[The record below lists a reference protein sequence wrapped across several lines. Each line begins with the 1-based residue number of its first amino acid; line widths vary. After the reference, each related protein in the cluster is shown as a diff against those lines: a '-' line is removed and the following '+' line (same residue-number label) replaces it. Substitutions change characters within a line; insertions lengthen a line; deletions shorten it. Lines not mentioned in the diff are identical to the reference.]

1 MNIGIDIDGVL
12 TNLLGGVKKEYK
24 KFSKLKNGRTVYKRE
39 AKSLA
44 ELFGVTE
51 SQDVEFFVDYIWVYA
66 EKVKYYRLPKKYI
79 RLLHKQGHKLI
90 IITAREYAGQDSA
103 KGAQMRAIVERGLAK
118 AGIYYDKIFYTSE
131 IKTKVPVIKEE
142 KIDVFIDDYTS
153 NIQEISQ
160 HIPVICY
167 NQRYNKTYQQKGLRR
182 ANNWKEVYKHIIDL
196 QKEGEK
202 IENK

>member
-24 KFSKLKNGRTVYKRE
+24 KFSKLKNGRAVYKRE

-44 ELFGVTE
+44 EMFGVTNN
-51 SQDVEFFVDYIWVYA
+51 QDIEFFSDYIWVCA
-66 EKVKYYRLPKKYI
+66 KKVKYYRSPKKYTH
-79 RLLHKQGHKLI
+79 LLHKQGHKLI
-90 IITAREYAGQDSA
+90 IITAREYAGQDNS
-103 KGAQMRAIVERGLAK
+103 KGAQMREIVERGLAK

-131 IKTKVPVIKEE
+131 IKTKIPVILEE
-142 KIDVFIDDYTS
+142 KIDVFIDDFAS
-153 NIQEISQ
+153 NLQEISQ

-182 ANNWKEVYKHIIDL
+182 ANNWHEVYKHIVNL
-196 QKEGEK
+196 QNERAK